1 MDFLAL
7 EDLHM
12 SCVTSKVWFNLVIWS
27 MQSRFRGFGI
37 LIREFQE
44 YNSAHTL
51 GKVSFQ
57 RWKELAS
64 ASNEIERC
72 IVVFQYLL
80 SAMDKGVKE
89 GIAIL

>member
-27 MQSRFRGFGI
+27 MQSRFRGFGV
-37 LIREFQE
+37 LKCQFQG

-57 RWKELAS
+57 TWNELA
-64 ASNEIERC
+64 N
-72 IVVFQYLL
+72 
-80 SAMDKGVKE
+80 K
-89 GIAIL
+89 